1 MNKMKMDKET
11 VEKML
16 SEEDF
21 DSSQIAIAQLDSKL
35 YSLTEMVISTQ
46 SLISSI
52 VRILYKS
59 ELSKD
64 ENVNGLIKV
73 LCSVTDL
80 IDSNTTKMREMMLL
94 EKSLKMGN
102 IKFFNSASDGN
113 NVPEEKEENEL
124 AYG

>member
-73 LCSVTDL
+73 LYSVTDL

>member
-1 MNKMKMDKET
+1 MNKMKIDKET

-16 SEEDF
+16 SGEDF

-35 YSLTEMVISTQ
+35 YSLTEMMISTQ

-64 ENVNGLIKV
+64 ENVNELIKV
-73 LCSVTDL
+73 LYSATDL

-94 EKSLKMGN
+94 EKSLKMGS
-102 IKFFNSASDGN
+102 IKFFNPASDGN